1 MLFLKYCPY
10 TITYMKLMPINKV
23 HAIYKYIEDRDHQ
36 GYVLNNSVWPIKLSD
51 RWAIMLMF
59 FSSFSWA
66 YKGSKS
72 TISKCVNGGSIS
84 LPSFIIRKRLTFL
97 MLLVNFYFRH
107 KTFAKAFDHLS
118 N

>member
-51 RWAIMLMF
+51 RWAIMLIF

-72 TISKCVNGGSIS
+72 TISKCVNGGSNS
-84 LPSFIIRKRLTFL
+84 LTFL